1 MNIPKL
7 SMTTKTTHKSPSI
20 VTNKTILEEITFH
33 GKKITRE
40 RVVKQWNIPKTI
52 KDDIGYQMMFGHRSS
67 SYSSGKT
74 TSGISEVEI
83 LTKNI

>member
-1 MNIPKL
+1 
-7 SMTTKTTHKSPSI
+7 MTTKTTHKSPSI

-40 RVVKQWNIPKTI
+40 RIIKQWNIPKII